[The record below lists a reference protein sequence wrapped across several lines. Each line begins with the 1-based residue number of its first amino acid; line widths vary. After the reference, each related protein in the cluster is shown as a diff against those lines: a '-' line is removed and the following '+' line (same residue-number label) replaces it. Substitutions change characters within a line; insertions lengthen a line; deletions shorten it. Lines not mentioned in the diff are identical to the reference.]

1 VIGQTFKRCGCR
13 TADGK
18 QLGGAC
24 PQLQSSK
31 HGTWWYRVDIGPGM
45 DTDGV
50 HRQRRQRSRGGFA
63 TKRDAS
69 VALSALAARL
79 GNGSHVDVGRLTV
92 GAYLEDWLAGKG
104 ALRPTTVRSYR
115 AHLDRYL
122 LPHLGHLRLSELRT
136 VDVERMYAAIAKG
149 NTGRERPVGP
159 ATMRRIHATLQSA
172 MNTAVKRR
180 AVAFN
185 PAAHVE
191 LAAAPRPRVT
201 VWSPEQVGAFLDH
214 SAADRLSALYHL
226 IATMGLRRGEAVGV
240 RWQDVD
246 LSRGTLAVEQQ
257 IVQLGYATAVGLP
270 KTKSGVRVVSLDDQ
284 TVEALRTHHAEQV
297 SERLAWGEAW
307 VESGLVFTREDGAQ
321 LHPEYVSR
329 HFARLTASAGLPP
342 IRLHDLRHTSASL
355 GLAAGESLVE
365 VQRRL
370 GHSSITIT
378 ADTYTHVSPA
388 VAQSSSAKRAAIIP
402 RAVTALR
409 TDVATSVPTT
419 CPQAP
424 RRVAFGAI
432 RRGKPQVRAGGPP
445 GDRTLNPRIKSPL
458 LCQLS

>member
-1 VIGQTFKRCGCR
+1 MTGQTFKRCGCR
-13 TADGK
+13 GADGR
-18 QLGGAC
+18 QLGATC
-24 PQLQSSK
+24 PQLRSSK

-50 HRQRRQRSRGGFA
+50 HRQRRQRSRGGFT
-63 TKRDAS
+63 TKRDAAG
-69 VALSALAARL
+69 ALSALAARV

-92 GAYLEDWLAGKG
+92 ADYLEEWLAGKG
-104 ALRPTTVRSYR
+104 GLRPTTARSYR

-136 VDVERMYAAIAKG
+136 VDVERMYAAVAKG
-149 NTGRERPVGP
+149 NAGRERPVGP

-172 MNTAVKRR
+172 LNTAVKRR

-214 SAADRLSALYHL
+214 AEGDRLSAMYHV

-284 TVEALRTHHAEQV
+284 TVEALRTHRAEQAT
-297 SERLAWGEAW
+297 ERLAWGQAW
-307 VESGLVFTREDGAQ
+307 QDTGLVFTREDGAQ

-329 HFARLTASAGLPP
+329 HFGRLTVAAGLPP

-378 ADTYTHVSPA
+378 ADTYTHVAPA

-402 RAVTALR
+402 RAVTVLR
-409 TDVATSVPTT
+409 AAAATSVPTS

-424 RRVAFGAI
+424 QRVAVGATQ
-432 RRGKPQVRAGGPP
+432 R
-445 GDRTLNPRIKSPL
+445 L
-458 LCQLS
+458 